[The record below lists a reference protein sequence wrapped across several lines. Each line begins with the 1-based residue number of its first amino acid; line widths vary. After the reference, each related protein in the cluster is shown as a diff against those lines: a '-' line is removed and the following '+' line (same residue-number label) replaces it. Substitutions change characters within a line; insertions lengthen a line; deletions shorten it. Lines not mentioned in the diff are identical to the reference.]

1 METGDKLTDVY
12 LCIPG
17 DSKGNERLHHRTYFE
32 LIDKHIRIKNFYLT
46 TDITSSGSGYS
57 SGQFIDI
64 LIADHCDYV
73 MFSGISE
80 DIYHEFSEILGD
92 VSVGESNVIYR
103 VNAKSRSIDRFNKQ

>member
-1 METGDKLTDVY
+1 MTIEELYEQIGGDYEQAKRVLRMD
-12 LCIPG
+12 
-17 DSKGNERLHHRTYFE
+17 K

-46 TDITSSGSGYS
+46 ADITSRGSGYS
-57 SGQFIDI
+57 SGKFIDI

-80 DIYHEFSEILGD
+80 DIYQEFSDILGD

-103 VNAKSRSIDRFNKQ
+103 VNATSRSIDRFNKQ